1 MRLYAMQHLGI
12 QRSIGHLPNGA
23 LATATHKMFTKI
35 ANQPKEE
42 TSGYALEVLT
52 NWNGETAAQD
62 PDVIRLALATAAD
75 TSRPNDV
82 RISALFAAGQASLE
96 LARQLAA
103 DSTQPIHLR
112 KTAAA
117 CLGEFGN
124 ESDLAILRGLSN
136 ESSRLA
142 QAAEPA
148 HQKIRQRLDN
158 PKNPKLISY

>member
-12 QRSIGHLPNGA
+12 QRRIGHLPDGA
-23 LATATHKMFTKI
+23 LATVAHKMFTKI
-35 ANQPKEE
+35 ANQAKEE
-42 TSGYALEVLT
+42 TSGYALELLT
-52 NWNGETAAQD
+52 NWNGETVSQD

-75 TSRPNDV
+75 PSRPNDV
-82 RISALFAAGQASLE
+82 RISALFAAGNASLE

-117 CLGEFGN
+117 CLGEYGN
-124 ESDLAILRGLSN
+124 ESDLVILWKLSS

-142 QAAEPA
+142 QAADPA
-148 HQKIRQRLDN
+148 HQNIRQRLAN
-158 PKNPKLISY
+158 PRTPKLISY